1 MSANRI
7 ELEVE
12 ARVENLAAIDDFVAD
27 AMKQLGTE
35 DESYRVQLAVN
46 EACTNIIRHAY
57 SGDSDQPI
65 YVSCSTMG
73 NDLVIRIRDK
83 GKPFEPDSVPVPDT
97 QSELFERKLGG
108 LGILLMRRMMHEVRY
123 VFRAGEYNELIMTR
137 HLAQED

>member
-27 AMKQLGTE
+27 AMKQLGAE
-35 DESYRVQLAVN
+35 AHSFQVQLAVN

-57 SGDSDQPI
+57 SGDSDQSI
-65 YVSCSTMG
+65 HISCSTMG

-83 GKPFEPDSVPVPDT
+83 GKPFEPDSVPIPDT
-97 QSELFERKLGG
+97 QSELFERKPGG

-137 HLAQED
+137 HLRQED